1 MSMNKIDLTAPIA
14 FHLAHTKGVDFVYK
28 DELEALNDILAIN
41 YTKQFT
47 PLKSIAERC
56 WSLAIEANLGAQLPA
71 QGLRLLQAFQYYALK
86 SVEYRLLAD
95 NEQIEVVLPQG
106 GIRFGYRDSDYWGID
121 DADMLVYLW
130 ISLLCE
136 QDDDLDYLV
145 EVQDHANVKWKD
157 KASYLFF
164 EIIAGFLKYKEVDVQ
179 DKIQAFVDE
188 STADKISPEL
198 FEFVTYIA
206 LPTID
211 VMLKIFGGAD
221 EQLYRETMYRA
232 AQSHAEFWSQE
243 RLGGL
248 NPGPLSL
255 PLTAL
260 PLTALA
266 RVAYKHF
273 GYTLGFECDYIPE
286 YFYQAELEAFDV
298 SFLND
303 SEE

>member
-1 MSMNKIDLTAPIA
+1 MNKIDLTAPIA

-28 DELEALNDILAIN
+28 NELARLNKILTIN
-41 YTKQFT
+41 YAKQFT
-47 PLKSIAERC
+47 TLKSIAERC
-56 WSLAIEANLGAQLPA
+56 WSLAIKANNGAQLPA

-106 GIRFGYRDSDYWGID
+106 GIRFGYRDSDYRAID
-121 DADMLVYLW
+121 CADYSSYLW

-145 EVQDHANVKWKD
+145 EVQDHPNVKWKTP
-157 KASYLFF
+157 AQYLYF
-164 EIIAGFLKYKEVDVQ
+164 EIIAGFLKLKDLDVQ
-179 DKIQAFVDE
+179 AKIQEFVDE
-188 STADKISPEL
+188 TTPDKISAGL
-198 FEFVTYIA
+198 NEFMTYIA

-221 EQLYRETMYRA
+221 EQLYRETMYNA
-232 AQSHAEFWSQE
+232 AQSHAEFWPQE
-243 RLGGL
+243 QLAGKDD
-248 NPGPLSL
+248 GPLS
-255 PLTAL
+255 L

-266 RVAYKHF
+266 RVAYKHR

-286 YFYQAELEAFDV
+286 YFYQAELQAFDV
-298 SFLND
+298 SFLNASD
-303 SEE
+303 E